1 MKKCFVLL
9 TVMVVLF
16 STVSDGWGWLIYHKP
31 EFRGRVID
39 AETKKPIEGAVVVVV
54 YYKWRIVGHVGG
66 GNVKSLDARETL
78 TDSRGEF
85 YFPSYNAFTPGS
97 REDVVEFIIFKPGY
111 IHSRGPNLAGH
122 PMREKFFS
130 SDVIGKVGE
139 IRNGLNSWKGILGV
153 VELKR
158 AKTREE
164 RLRGKPLPPYDYS
177 SKELPLLIKIINQES
192 KNLGLEGGYK

>member
-139 IRNGLNSWKGILGV
+139 IRDGLNSWKGILGV
-153 VELKR
+153 VELKKGDGM
-158 AKTREE
+158 APSPDFNEK
-164 RLRGKPLPPYDYS
+164 
-177 SKELPLLIKIINQES
+177 LPLLNKTINEDR
-192 KNLGLEGGYK
+192 KRRGLEVR